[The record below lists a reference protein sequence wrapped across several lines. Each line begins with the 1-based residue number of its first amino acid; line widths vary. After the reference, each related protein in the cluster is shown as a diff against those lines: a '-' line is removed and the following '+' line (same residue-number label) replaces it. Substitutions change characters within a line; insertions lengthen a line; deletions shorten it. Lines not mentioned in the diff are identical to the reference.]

1 MQHDDGRTTIT
12 CLCESP
18 MFVQAPLHAKRLND
32 DTATVYRLSGVAEG
46 DDVESKW
53 SVVLGCLS
61 VLCHTFFCEFQLLIH
76 SFFQVRVADVLDLFF
91 HVGKKPNT

>member
-1 MQHDDGRTTIT
+1 MLVLFFFIVFQAGQFSGKGMQMQYDDGRTTIT

-46 DDVESKW
+46 DDVDSELEIFRKFLTEHRLYQQFS
-53 SVVLGCLS
+53 
-61 VLCHTFFCEFQLLIH
+61 
-76 SFFQVRVADVLDLFF
+76 
-91 HVGKKPNT
+91 